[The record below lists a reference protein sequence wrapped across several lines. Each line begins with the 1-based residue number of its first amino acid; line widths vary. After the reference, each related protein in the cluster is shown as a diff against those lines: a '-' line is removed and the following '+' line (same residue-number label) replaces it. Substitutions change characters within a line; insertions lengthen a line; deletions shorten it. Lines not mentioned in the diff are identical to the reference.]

1 MRYFRQFCASI
12 LLVCALAVSG
22 SAGDMSC
29 GITHSAGDISC
40 GLTHEQSAES
50 QEVAGH
56 IPCGVAGD
64 MPNGVES
71 TDTLTGFLLSLLGDI
86 LPLI

>member
-1 MRYFRQFCASI
+1 MRYFRQICSSI
-12 LLVCALAVSG
+12 VLVCILAVSG

-29 GITHSAGDISC
+29 GITHSAEDISC
-40 GLTHEQSAES
+40 GLTHEPSAES
-50 QEVAGH
+50 QETVT
-56 IPCGVAGD
+56 GD

-71 TDTLTGFLLSLLGDI
+71 TDPVAEFLLSLLGDI